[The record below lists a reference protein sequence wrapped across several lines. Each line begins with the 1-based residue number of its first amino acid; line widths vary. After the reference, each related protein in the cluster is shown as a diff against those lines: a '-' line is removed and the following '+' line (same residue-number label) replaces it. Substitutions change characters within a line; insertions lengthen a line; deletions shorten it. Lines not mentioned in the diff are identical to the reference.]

1 MQTHFTLAQLKSDPG
16 IAEANAILRSC
27 VHCGFCLSACPTYT
41 LLGDERD
48 SPRGRIYL
56 VKSMLESGA
65 KPERDVTQHFDRCL
79 SCLSCMSAC
88 PSGVDY
94 MHLIDGARTRV
105 EKEIKR
111 PTLERAQRALLSW
124 LLPRP
129 GLFRLALMAAQPA
142 RPLARLIP
150 GRLGAMLRLASAPAA
165 PSPLDRPQTFPV
177 KGAMR
182 KRVAL
187 LTGCVQKVV
196 APSIN
201 EATVRLLT
209 RLGCEVVI
217 VEGLGC
223 CGALDHHMGRSEAA
237 HGHAARAV
245 KAIMAAHRARP
256 LDAVVVNAS
265 GCGTTLKD
273 YGHMFKHEP
282 ALAADAATVAG
293 LARDVSEVVRDLN
306 LRPSR
311 ALGRH
316 KVAYH
321 AACSLQHG
329 QKITELPKQLL
340 IQAGFAVVDVPE
352 GLLCC
357 GSAGTYNLT
366 QPALARQLGE
376 RKAANIARVAPAM
389 VAAGNVGCMVQ
400 IKGFS
405 DVPVVHTV
413 ELLDWATGGPAPAA
427 IAQTALA
434 D

>member
-1 MQTHFTLAQLKSDPG
+1 MQTHFTLAQLQDDPG
-16 IAEANAILRSC
+16 IAEANQILRSC

-56 VKSMLESGA
+56 IKSMLESGT
-65 KPERDVTQHFDRCL
+65 KPERDVTVHFDRCL

-105 EKEIKR
+105 EREIKR
-111 PTLERAQRALLSW
+111 PMLERTQRALLSW

-129 GLFRLALMAAQPA
+129 ALFRLALMAAQPA
-142 RPLARLIP
+142 RPFARLVP
-150 GRLGAMLRLASAPAA
+150 GRLGAMLRLASAPAP
-165 PSPLDRPQTFPV
+165 PSPLDKPQVFPA
-177 KGAMR
+177 KSAMQ

-196 APSIN
+196 APAIN

-209 RLGCEVVI
+209 RLGCEVEI
-217 VEGLGC
+217 VDGLGC
-223 CGALDHHMGRSEAA
+223 CGALDHHMGRAEAA
-237 HGHAARAV
+237 HDHAARAV
-245 KAIMAAHRARP
+245 KAIMAAHRARA

-265 GCGTTLKD
+265 GCGTALKD
-273 YGHMFKHEP
+273 YGHLFKHEP
-282 ALAADAATVAG
+282 ALAADAATVAS
-293 LARDVSEVVRDLN
+293 LARDVSELVRDLN
-306 LRPSR
+306 LRPTR
-311 ALGRH
+311 ALGHHRI
-316 KVAYH
+316 AYH
-321 AACSLQHG
+321 SACSLQHG

-340 IQAGFAVVDVPE
+340 VQAGFVVVDVPE
-352 GLLCC
+352 GHLCC
-357 GSAGTYNLT
+357 GSAGTYNLM
-366 QPALARQLGE
+366 QPALASQLGE

-389 VAAGNVGCMVQ
+389 VAAGNVGCLVQ

-405 DVPVVHTV
+405 AVPVVHTV
-413 ELLDWATGGPAPAA
+413 ELLDWATGGPAPAS
-427 IAQTALA
+427 IAQTVLA